1 MLPCLYSASYFFRV
15 CSKVPAP
22 SELRHNPHPTP
33 SKAPKTLMFLLHR
46 GPADL
51 LSKYSWSQQA
61 GPPRRGYWVCSGL
74 SDAEILKS
82 EVRVQE
88 TLRISYCRPVA
99 FLPGEDAKVRKGSIA
114 SPGSHGAS
122 QTGPSQKPYLLP
134 TAPRK
139 VTHTIFPCPAT
150 L

>member
-61 GPPRRGYWVCSGL
+61 GPPRRGCWVCSGL

-88 TLRISYCRPVA
+88 TLRISYCRPVT
-99 FLPGEDAKVRKGSIA
+99 FLPGGDAKVRKGSIA

-139 VTHTIFPCPAT
+139 VTHTIFPCLAT